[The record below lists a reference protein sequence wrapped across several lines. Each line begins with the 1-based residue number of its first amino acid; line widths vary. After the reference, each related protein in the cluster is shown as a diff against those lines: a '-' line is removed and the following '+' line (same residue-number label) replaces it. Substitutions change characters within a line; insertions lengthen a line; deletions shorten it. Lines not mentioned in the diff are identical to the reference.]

1 MNLKISLTF
10 NKHKYLLFNLTKND
24 EPMRKMFNFLLAII
38 CISSGLCAQQVT
50 LTPDQIKALT
60 PDWTGERSAD
70 GRPRVSDRLLERV
83 KKIHIEEAWG
93 VLRNKGFQN
102 QYEGDWDIMW
112 PDSAMSGRVVTAQ
125 YMPLRPDY
133 DKIIRDKGKAEGR
146 IGGTNSWPIDVL
158 KNGDVYVADSYGKIV
173 DGTLIGDNLGN
184 SIYAK
189 SHRGVIFYGSVRDI
203 EGLEEIKGFNS
214 WTKGNDPSYIQQMM
228 LGGINIPIRI
238 GRAAVLPGDVVLA
251 KKGGVVFIPAYLVE
265 EVVINSEFIGLRD
278 AFGHQRLREGKYTPG
293 QIDTQWTDEIKK
305 DFLKWLDDNPGRLP
319 MSRSELDKFMKDRTW

>member
-1 MNLKISLTF
+1 MMSRMRQ
-10 NKHKYLLFNLTKND
+10 LFFSIIAT
-24 EPMRKMFNFLLAII
+24 I
-38 CISSGLCAQQVT
+38 CICSGLRAQQVT

-70 GRPRVSDRLLERV
+70 GRPHVSDRLLERI

-102 QYEGDWDIMW
+102 QYEGDWDIML

-125 YMPLRPDY
+125 YWRLSPDY
-133 DKIIRDKGKAEGR
+133 DKLIKDKGKAEGR
-146 IGGTNSWPIDVL
+146 IGATNSWPIDVL

-203 EGLEEIKGFNS
+203 EGLEEIRGFNY

-228 LGGINIPIRI
+228 LGGINVPIRI
-238 GRAAVLPGDVVLA
+238 GRATVLPGDVVLA
-251 KKGGVVFIPAYLVE
+251 KKGGIVFIPAYLVE
-265 EVVINSEFIGLRD
+265 EVVINAEFISLRD
-278 AFGHQRLREGKYTPG
+278 AFGHQRLREGKWTPG
-293 QIDTQWTDEIKK
+293 QIDSQWTDEIKK
-305 DFLKWLDDNPGRLP
+305 DFMKWLDENPGKLP
-319 MSRSELDKFMKDRTW
+319 MSRAELDKFMKDRTW